1 MIESPRWLA
10 TKRRFKE
17 CAVELQKIAD
27 INGKDVQVTETLL
40 EEMMP
45 NQIVEPVYG
54 MASLFSHWR
63 LAKNTLLLVVA
74 W

>member
-17 CAVELQKIAD
+17 CAAVLQKIAD

-45 NQIVEPVYG
+45 NQIVEPTYG

-63 LAKNTLLLVVA
+63 LAKNTLLLMVA

>member
-10 TKRRFKE
+10 TKRRFEE

-27 INGKDVQVTETLL
+27 INGKDVQVTETFLK
-40 EEMMP
+40 EMMP
-45 NQIVEPVYG
+45 NQIVDKTYG
-54 MASLFSHWR
+54 IASLFSHWP
-63 LAKNTLLLVVA
+63 LAKNTLLLMVS

>member
-27 INGKDVQVTETLL
+27 INGKDVKITEKLL

-45 NQIVEPVYG
+45 NQIVDQVYG
-54 MASLFSHWR
+54 LASLFSHWR
-63 LAKNTLLLVVA
+63 LAKNTLLMMVA

>member
-10 TKRRFKE
+10 TKRRFKK
-17 CAVELQKIAD
+17 CAEELQKIAD
-27 INGKDVQVTETLL
+27 INGEDVRITETLL

-45 NQIVEPVYG
+45 NQTVDTTYG
-54 MASLFSHWR
+54 IASLFSHWR
-63 LAKNTLLLVVA
+63 LAKNTLCLMVA